1 MVHEEAQDFSGA
13 SCGHCAFRQ
22 YPMRLQVM
30 NPGDQHID
38 FRGVSRLLGGD
49 TVFLISDMFKLFYEF
64 RFFEDT
70 FVDEC
75 LSQSLH
81 KYR

>member
-1 MVHEEAQDFSGA
+1 
-13 SCGHCAFRQ
+13 
-22 YPMRLQVM
+22 MRLQVM